1 MRAVAEIV
9 GGAAAGVA
17 LTAAGVAGWVVAT
30 GDYPGGLSAVGVY
43 EDGPIVGALLDAHE
57 RVTK

>member
-1 MRAVAEIV
+1 MRPVVEIAGGVVASV
-9 GGAAAGVA
+9 V

-43 EDGPIVGALLDAHE
+43 EDGTIVGALLDAHE
-57 RVTK
+57 MFGG

>member
-1 MRAVAEIV
+1 MEIAGGVVASV
-9 GGAAAGVA
+9 V

-43 EDGPIVGALLDAHE
+43 EDGTIVGALLDTHE
-57 RVTK
+57 MFGG